1 MPQGSESWRKGDD
14 GSMTADAFPNT
25 RRNVTVTL
33 KFAAS
38 LPFDDFKVSPD
49 RKKVAVID
57 VAFRQHSLKIYTGLG
72 DAFFDERREGRAAWA
87 NKRPIGHGGL
97 HVMWMGDEASPP
109 PPPSPSCPCGVG
121 HGP

>member
-33 KFAAS
+33 KVAA
-38 LPFDDFKVSPD
+38 
-49 RKKVAVID
+49 ID